1 MTGMT
6 QAGIR
11 SLEAIEQLRRRLQGE
26 AKKYKARV
34 LICMTGCRALGAR
47 DVATKFRERLEAL
60 SLSGEV
66 AVVEAGCIGICAKA
80 PVVLIEPENYLYGGV
95 GPDDV
100 DEIIERTIKDH
111 RPVERLGVV
120 QDGQRQPKIEEINFY
135 KKQKRLVLKNCGRI
149 DPREIAHAIERGT
162 YVTAVKVLSR
172 QTPQEVI
179 ETVLSSGL
187 RGRGGA
193 GFPTG
198 LKWKFCRQSAGNQ
211 KYLICNAD
219 EGDPGAFMDRALLEG
234 DPHRVIE
241 GMIIAAYAVGAAKG
255 FVYVRAEYPIAVE
268 HIGIALKQAREHGLL
283 GADIAGTGFCFD
295 IDVRMGAGAF
305 VCGEETALIASL
317 EGQRGMPGPRPPFP
331 AQSGYAGCPTSINN
345 VETFANVPIVM
356 RGGAQ
361 QYRALGT
368 EDSRGTK
375 IFALAGRVNNT
386 GLVEVPMGTTVRE
399 IVFDIGGGIGKGRK
413 FKAAQLGGPSG
424 GCIPARYL
432 DCEID
437 YDSVQAIGAIMGSG
451 GLIVMDDNTCMV
463 DVARYFLEFVQAESC
478 GKCTPC
484 RVGTKKML
492 EILETISRGEATLAD
507 LDRLELLAEHIKK
520 SSLCGLGQTAP
531 NPVLS
536 TLRHFREEYT
546 EHIVLK
552 TCRASVCEGLVRVP
566 CQHACPAGV
575 NVPEYLALAG
585 EGKISEAANIVRR
598 RNPFISVCG
607 RVCDHPCER
616 RCRRSEI
623 DQSLAIRALKRYIA
637 DNLEDYDRP
646 LVAPAADE
654 PTVAIIGS
662 GPAGLACGYFLAL
675 MRRRS
680 VIFEA
685 QPIPGGML
693 ALGIPEFR
701 LPKDILNREIE
712 FVLSHGVEL
721 RTSTEIADAGE
732 LIEEGFKAVFVA
744 TGAQKGKAIDIEGID
759 LEGVVDAITFLRDR
773 ALGKGLDCAGTRVVV
788 LGGGNAA
795 VDAARSAIRLRA
807 RGVTIL
813 YRRTREEMPAYEE
826 EIEGALREG
835 AELIVLGVPVRIIGA
850 EGRVTGIEYLRAKLS
865 DTDADGRRRPVA
877 IEGTQTVIE
886 CDLVIPAIGQV
897 PSCEAVR
904 FDGGVELSAWGTIKA
919 DPVTY
924 RTTRPE
930 IFAGGDCVTG
940 ASSVISAIA
949 AGQKAAVGIDR
960 MLGGKGLLPQ
970 DVGFSLTRPDEEAS
984 TQVSERAE
992 EKTIPL
998 TKCTRGFA
1006 EVVLGLDRELA
1017 TLEASRCLRCDLE
1030 RA

>member
-1 MTGMT
+1 MAQGR
-6 QAGIR
+6 IR
-11 SLEAIEQLRRRLQGE
+11 SLEAIEQLRRQLHGE
-26 AKKYKARV
+26 AKKQKARI

-47 DVATKFRERLEAL
+47 DVATEFRERLDAL
-60 SLSGEV
+60 SLTGKV
-66 AVVEAGCIGICAKA
+66 AVVETGCIGMCAKA
-80 PVVLIEPENYLYGGV
+80 PVVLVEPENFLYGGV
-95 GPDDV
+95 GPNDV
-100 DEIIERTIKDH
+100 DEIIERTIKHH
-111 RPVERLGVV
+111 RPVERLAVV
-120 QDGQRQPKIEEINFY
+120 QEGQRQPKIEGTNFY
-135 KKQKRLVLKNCGRI
+135 KKQKRLVLENCGRI
-149 DPREIAHAIERGT
+149 DPREITHAIERGT
-162 YVTAVKVLSR
+162 YVTAVRVLSR

-198 LKWKFCRQSAGNQ
+198 LKWKFCRQSTGDP

-241 GMIIAAYAVGAAKG
+241 GMIIAAYAVGATNG
-255 FVYVRAEYPIAVE
+255 FIYVRAEYPIAVE

-283 GADIAGTGFCFD
+283 GPDIAGTGFGFD

-305 VCGEETALIASL
+305 VCGEETALIAAL
-317 EGQRGMPGPRPPFP
+317 EGQRGMPNPRPPFP
-331 AQSGYAGCPTSINN
+331 AQSGYMGFPTSINN

-356 RGGAQ
+356 RDGPQRYG
-361 QYRALGT
+361 ALGT
-368 EDSRGTK
+368 EKSKGTK

-386 GLVEVPMGTTVRE
+386 GLVEVPMGTTMRE

-424 GCIPARYL
+424 GCIPAAYL

-437 YDSVQAIGAIMGSG
+437 YDSVQEIGAIMGSG

-463 DVARYFLEFVQAESC
+463 DVAKYFLEFVQAESC

-492 EILETISRGEATLAD
+492 EILRAVSRGEATLAD
-507 LDRLELLAEHIKK
+507 LDRLEVLAEHIKK

-546 EHIVLK
+546 EHIVLR

-598 RNPFISVCG
+598 RNPFLSVCG

-616 RCRRSEI
+616 RCRRSEL
-623 DQSLAIRALKRYIA
+623 DQPLAIRALKRYIA

-646 LVAPAADE
+646 LVSPAADE

-685 QPIPGGML
+685 QPVPGGML

-701 LPKDILNREIE
+701 LPKETLRREIQ
-712 FVLSHGVEL
+712 FILSHGVEL
-721 RTSTEIADAGE
+721 RTSTPIADASE
-732 LIEEGFKAVFVA
+732 LLGQGFKAVFVA
-744 TGAQKGKAIDIEGID
+744 TGAQTGKSIDMEGTKQ
-759 LEGVVDAITFLRDR
+759 EGVVDAIGFLSDR
-773 ALGKGLDCAGTRVVV
+773 ALGKETHCAGKRIVV

-795 VDAARSAIRLRA
+795 VDAARSATRLGA
-807 RGVTIL
+807 AKVTIL

-826 EIEGALREG
+826 EIEGALAEG
-835 AELIVLGVPVRIIGA
+835 IELIVLGIPKRLVGA
-850 EGRVTGIEYLRAKLS
+850 AGRVTGLEYLRAELGK
-865 DTDADGRRRPVA
+865 AEQDGRRRPVA
-877 IEGTQTVIE
+877 IDDSPVMIE
-886 CDLVIPAIGQV
+886 CDIVIPAIGQV
-897 PSCEAVR
+897 PSAEAVG
-904 FDGGVELSAWGTIKA
+904 FEAGPELTAWGTIKA
-919 DPVTY
+919 DPVTC
-924 RTTRPE
+924 RTTSPKV
-930 IFAGGDCVTG
+930 FAGGDCVTG
-940 ASSVISAIA
+940 AASVISAIA
-949 AGQKAAVGIDR
+949 AGQKAAVNIDQ
-960 MLGGKGLLPQ
+960 MLGGKGLLPH
-970 DVGFSLTRPDEEAS
+970 DMGMSLAGPAQTAS
-984 TQVSERAE
+984 DLGERVQEQA
-992 EKTIPL
+992 IPL
-998 TKCTRGFA
+998 NKRERGFA
-1006 EVVLGLDRELA
+1006 EVVLGLDREQA
-1017 TLEASRCLRCDLE
+1017 TLEAGRCLRCDLE
-1030 RA
+1030 RV